1 MSMTHTMN
9 DKAANVKSKYTNLFE
24 SVWDVV
30 EWGSEIVWGLIKGLA
45 VGLYEIAKGLQ
56 KAY

>member
-24 SVWDVV
+24 GVWDVV
-30 EWGSEIVWGLIKGLA
+30 EWGSEIVWGLVKGLCRWF
-45 VGLYEIAKGLQ
+45 I
-56 KAY
+56 